1 MQSTRGRCEFN
12 ESSPPCLRRKEK
24 TSHRQPPS
32 NTVKKDDHAE
42 TKSMYIHLAD
52 SVSADTEEVCEG
64 VTVDFDADGKI
75 VGIGID
81 NTDVIPGFN
90 PPLELVA
97 TNT

>member
-1 MQSTRGRCEFN
+1 
-12 ESSPPCLRRKEK
+12 
-24 TSHRQPPS
+24 
-32 NTVKKDDHAE
+32 
-42 TKSMYIHLAD
+42 MYIHLAD